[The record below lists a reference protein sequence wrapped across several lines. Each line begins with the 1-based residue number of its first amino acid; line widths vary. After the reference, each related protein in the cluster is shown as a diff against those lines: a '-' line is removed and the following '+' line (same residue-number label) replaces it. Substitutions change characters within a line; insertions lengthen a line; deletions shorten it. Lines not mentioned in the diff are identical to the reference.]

1 MDEKYHEQ
9 ASALEQAQR
18 DEALRVIQ
26 ALAQPNGSG
35 RADCQD
41 CGDPIPRERRSA
53 VPNAI
58 RCAACQTIFESK
70 GKRHVSS
77 R

>member
-26 ALAQPNGSG
+26 AQAQPNGSG
-35 RADCQD
+35 RAACQD
-41 CGDPIPRERRSA
+41 CGEPIPRERRSA

-58 RCAACQTIFESK
+58 RCIRCQTNFERTK
-70 GKRHVSS
+70 K
-77 R
+77 